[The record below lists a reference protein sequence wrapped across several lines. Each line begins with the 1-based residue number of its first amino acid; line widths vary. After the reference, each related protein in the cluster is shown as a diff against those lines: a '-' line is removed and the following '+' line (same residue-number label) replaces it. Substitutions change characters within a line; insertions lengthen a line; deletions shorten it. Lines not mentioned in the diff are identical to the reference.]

1 MNYWPLL
8 GVATV
13 VLGFALRLNPALVVV
28 ASGFVTGLAA
38 QLSPLEVLSILG
50 QAFTEKRF
58 LLLFLLT
65 LPVIGLLERHGLKEH
80 AQRWVARLRG
90 ATLARLLIA
99 YLLMRQLTSALGLTS
114 LGGHP
119 QTVRPLLAPMA
130 EGAAETAHG
139 ELDEDQRQ
147 RIRAMAAGTDNV
159 GMFFGEDLFIAF
171 GAVLL
176 IQSFYAG
183 HGIALDPLQIALWGI
198 PTAICAFL
206 IHAVRVL
213 RFERRL
219 AAQRNSPAP
228 AAAAECAATRDP
240 ADPGPSP
247 VDEAGPRDDTDAPA
261 AAGGARTTGPD
272 APSP

>member
-8 GVATV
+8 GVAAV
-13 VLGFALRLNPALVVV
+13 VVGFVLRLNPALVVV
-28 ASGFVTGLAA
+28 VAGFVTGLAA
-38 QLSPLEVLSILG
+38 RLSPLEVLDILG
-50 QAFTEKRF
+50 RAFTEKRY

-90 ATLARLLIA
+90 ATLGRLLVA
-99 YLLMRQLTSALGLTS
+99 YLAMRQLAASLGLTS

-130 EGAAETAHG
+130 EAAAELRHG
-139 ELDEDQRQ
+139 ALDDAARQ

-159 GMFFGEDLFIAF
+159 GLFFGEDVFIAF

-176 IQSFYAG
+176 IQGFFVE
-183 HGIALDPLQIALWGI
+183 HGIRLEPLQIALWGI

-206 IHAVRVL
+206 IHAVRVF

-219 AAQRNSPAP
+219 ARAR
-228 AAAAECAATRDP
+228 
-240 ADPGPSP
+240 
-247 VDEAGPRDDTDAPA
+247 
-261 AAGGARTTGPD
+261 AAGREG
-272 APSP
+272 